1 MLQYCIKTKLKT
13 FQIMPN
19 TKNIEVTVLN
29 QISHVIVHQKNISLL
44 LQEVLDILHNE
55 LGVKRGSLTLR
66 RENNLII
73 EASHGLLKSEK
84 KRGKYRIG
92 EGITGK
98 VALNKKSIII
108 KDISKENNF
117 LDRTK
122 ARALVKNI
130 AFICVPIFDTK
141 ELLGTL
147 SIDRASEGERSLE
160 ADKLLLETIAN
171 ILADAVATI
180 REEVENRDKLVSEN
194 MELRSQLD
202 QRHKPENIVGNCSAM
217 RSIYTMIY
225 QVSASPATVLVRGE
239 SGTGKELVA
248 RAIHYSSNRKNQAF
262 IAINCAA
269 LPENLVE
276 SELFGHEKGS
286 FTGAIAQKKGRCE
299 LAEGGTLFLD
309 EIGDIS
315 LPVQIKLLRF
325 LQEKSFERVGGVKT
339 LKANVRVITATSV
352 NLEKKIQKN
361 DFREDLFYRLN
372 IFPIHIPALRER
384 KSDIT
389 LLADTFLSKYNKQYE
404 KHINR
409 ISTPAINMM
418 MSYHWPGNVREL
430 ENTIER
436 AVLTTTDNVI
446 HGYNLPPS
454 LQAKNSEINLD
465 FDFDNNERGSF
476 AMLVENYER
485 ELIVDA
491 LKQTTG
497 NISKAGKILKLTQR
511 ILNYKIKNMNINYK
525 DYR

>member
-1 MLQYCIKTKLKT
+1 MKTS
-13 FQIMPN
+13 P
-19 TKNIEVTVLN
+19 NIEVTVLN
-29 QISHVIVHQKNISLL
+29 QISHVIVHQKNVPLL

-66 RENNLII
+66 RGEFLII
-73 EASHGLLKSEK
+73 EASHGLLKREK
-84 KRGKYRIG
+84 ERGKYKIG
-92 EGITGK
+92 EGVTGG
-98 VALNKKSIII
+98 VAATKKSIII
-108 KDISKENNF
+108 EDISKEGNF

-122 ARALVKNI
+122 ARAAVKNT
-130 AFICVPIFDTK
+130 AFICVPIIDNK

-147 SIDRASEGERSLE
+147 SIDRDSLDPRSLE
-160 ADKLLLETIAN
+160 ADKVLLETIAN

-180 REEVENRDKLVSEN
+180 REEVENSDKLVAEN
-194 MELRSQLD
+194 MALRSQLD
-202 QRHKPENIVGNCSAM
+202 QRNRPENIVGNCSAM
-217 RSIYTMIY
+217 RAIYAMIY

-248 RAIHYSSNRKNQAF
+248 RAIHYSSKRKEQAF

-276 SELFGHEKGS
+276 SELFGHEKGA
-286 FTGAIAQKKGRCE
+286 FTGATAQRKGRCE

-325 LQEKSFERVGGVKT
+325 LQEKTFERVGGVKT
-339 LKANVRVITATSV
+339 LKSNVRVITATSV
-352 NLEKKIQKN
+352 NLENKIQEGT
-361 DFREDLFYRLN
+361 FREDLFYRLN
-372 IFPIHIPALRER
+372 IFPIHMPSLRER

-389 LLADTFLSKYNKQYE
+389 LLADTFLSKYNKLYE
-404 KHINR
+404 KNINR

-436 AVLTTTDNVI
+436 AVLTSSDNVI

-454 LQAKNSEINLD
+454 LQAKNSNMEINLD
-465 FDFDNNERGSF
+465 NNEGSSF
-476 AMLVENYER
+476 SVLVENYER

-491 LKQTTG
+491 LKQTKG
-497 NISKAGKILKLTQR
+497 NITKAGKLLKLTQR
-511 ILNYKIKNMNINYK
+511 IINYKIQGMNINYK